1 MAKIKT
7 SFIATVLNEE
17 KTIETFLTSLF
28 FQTQSFDEIII
39 VDGGSTDRTQSIIS
53 NFQFQISNKKVSKI
67 KVFQKKGN
75 RAVGRNF
82 AIEKA
87 RNEIILCSDA
97 GCVLDQR
104 WAEELVSSWSEDID
118 VVAGYY
124 QGITH
129 NIFQKCIIPYVL
141 VMQDKVNPKKF
152 LPATRSM
159 LFSKNIWKKA
169 GKFPEQFSHNED
181 YVFAKKLKYIR
192 ARIVLNKN
200 ALVGWSPPNSLKNL
214 FIMFFRFAYGD
225 VQAFIFRP
233 KVIFLFFRYLFF
245 FLLTNINMFFFY
257 LIIMIYGI
265 WALEKNYRY
274 VRHPLTIIYLPFLQ
288 VFSDIAVISGSVSGL
303 ISLLKR

>member
-28 FQTQSFDEIII
+28 FQTQPFDEIII
-39 VDGGSTDRTQSIIS
+39 VDGGSTDRT
-53 NFQFQISNKKVSKI
+53 VEKI
-67 KVFQKKGN
+67 KNAKLKIQNFRSKFKIIIKPGN

-104 WAEELVSSWSEDID
+104 WAEELVLSWNKNVD
-118 VVAGYY
+118 VVSGYY
-124 QGITH
+124 QGVVRTV
-129 NIFQKCIIPYVL
+129 FQKCIVPYVL
-141 VMQDKVNPKKF
+141 VMQDKVNPKNF
-152 LPATRSM
+152 LPATRSI
-159 LFSKNIWKKA
+159 LFTKNIWKKA

-181 YVFAKKLKYIR
+181 YVFAKKLKYIK
-192 ARIVLNKN
+192 ARIVFNKN
-200 ALVGWSPPNSLKNL
+200 ALVGWSPPSSLKKL

-225 VQAFIFRP
+225 AQAFIFRP

-245 FLLTNINMFFFY
+245 FLLTYVNMFFFY

-303 ISLLKR
+303 ISLLRR